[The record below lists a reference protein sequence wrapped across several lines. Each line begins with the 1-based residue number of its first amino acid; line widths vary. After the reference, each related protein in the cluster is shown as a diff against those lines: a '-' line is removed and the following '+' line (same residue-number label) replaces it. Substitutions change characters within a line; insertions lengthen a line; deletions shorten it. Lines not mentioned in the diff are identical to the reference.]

1 MLTRGGL
8 IEQGFPARQVWLKE
22 NTHFKEQR
30 KDMAEPDVVLM
41 CCGCIVKIVQRWQ
54 RSFFG
59 AGRLVLGECGGVEA
73 EGLALIG
80 GERGAVALEVSG
92 NAATG
97 GARTIAER
105 LDASLPLEL
114 CCIVKTHAHTRT
126 HTHAHTHT
134 HARTHTHTHTHTRTE
149 RERERWS
156 TWQH

>member
-1 MLTRGGL
+1 MLTRGL

-30 KDMAEPDVVLM
+30 KDIAEQDVVLM
-41 CCGCIVKIVQRWQ
+41 CCGCTVKIVQRWQ

-114 CCIVKTHAHTRT
+114 CCIGKTHT
-126 HTHAHTHT
+126 HACTHAHTHT
-134 HARTHTHTHTHTRTE
+134 HARMHARTQ

-156 TWQH
+156 T